1 MSDTPQS
8 DEVTRLT
15 RRLAREKA
23 SRKEAERLLEERSLQ
38 LYHANRGLQAL
49 AANLERDVTART
61 AELRQAL
68 ERAEGAVRAKGEF
81 LAMMSHEIRTP
92 MNGIL
97 GMAQL
102 LEMTTL
108 DEEQKGY
115 LTIVRSSGDALLALI
130 NDILDFSKIEAGRLE
145 FEARDFDLRRT
156 IEASLTLYRPE
167 IEQKGLRLEIELA
180 DALPVAL
187 NGDSMRLQQVLG
199 NLLSNARKFT
209 HDGAIKV
216 RVSGERE
223 GASSFRVRCAV
234 SDSGI
239 GIPADRLDRLFK
251 SFSQIDASTTR
262 KYGGTGLGLAI
273 CDRLCRAMG
282 GSITV
287 DSTEGEGS
295 TFRFDVCFKLAEGP
309 QDVMAAIGEPVAGS
323 ANPRVLVVEDHPVN
337 QMHTVAL
344 LAKLGIDADLAGNGA
359 EAVDRASLGD
369 YEIILMDLQM
379 PVMDGLEAT
388 RRIRGL
394 DLPVQPL
401 IVALTASA
409 YETDRERCLQA
420 GMDDF
425 LGKPFRLEALRSK
438 LAAFRRP
445 GIG

>member
-15 RRLAREKA
+15 RRLAREKV

-38 LYHANRGLQAL
+38 LYHANRDLKAL

-108 DEEQKGY
+108 DAEQKGY
-115 LTIVRSSGDALLALI
+115 LAIVRSSGDALLSLI

-156 IEASLTLYRPE
+156 IEASLALYRPE
-167 IEQKGLRLEIELA
+167 IEQKGLLLEIELA
-180 DALPVAL
+180 DALPIAL

-287 DSTEGEGS
+287 YSAEGKGS
-295 TFRFDVCFKLAEGP
+295 TFRFDLCFKLAEEA
-309 QDVMAAIGEPVAGS
+309 QDIVVAVDEPVSGS

-337 QMHTVAL
+337 QKLTVAL
-344 LAKLGIDADLAGNGA
+344 LAKLGIDADLASNGA
-359 EAVDRASLGD
+359 EAVDRVRVSGYDL
-369 YEIILMDLQM
+369 ILMDLQM

-425 LGKPFRLEALRSK
+425 LGKPFRLEELRSK

-445 GIG
+445 GIE

>member
-38 LYHANRGLQAL
+38 LYHANRGLQSL
-49 AANLERDVTART
+49 ATNLERDVAART

-68 ERAEGAVRAKGEF
+68 ERAEAAVRAKGEF

-108 DEEQKGY
+108 DAEQKGY
-115 LTIVRSSGDALLALI
+115 LAIVRSSGDALLALI

-145 FEARDFDLRRT
+145 LETRDFDLRRT
-156 IEASLTLYRPE
+156 IEASLALYRPE

-180 DALPVAL
+180 DGLPVAVR
-187 NGDSMRLQQVLG
+187 GDSMRLQQVLG

-209 HDGAIKV
+209 HDGSIKV

-223 GASSFRVRCAV
+223 DASLLRVRCSV

-287 DSTEGEGS
+287 GSAEGKGS
-295 TFRFDVCFKLAEGP
+295 TFRFDVCFELAEET
-309 QDVMAAIGEPVAGS
+309 QDVVAAVGEPASAS
-323 ANPRVLVVEDHPVN
+323 ANPQVLVVEDHPVN
-337 QMHTVAL
+337 QKLTVAL
-344 LAKLGIDADLAGNGA
+344 LAKLGIAADLASNGA
-359 EAVDRASLGD
+359 EAVDRVRAKAYDLV
-369 YEIILMDLQM
+369 LMDLQM

-388 RRIRGL
+388 RRIREL

-409 YETDRERCLQA
+409 YDTDRERCLQA

-425 LGKPFRLEALRSK
+425 LGKPFRLEELRSK
-438 LAAFRRP
+438 LTSFRRP
-445 GIG
+445 GIA

>member
-15 RRLAREKA
+15 RRLARERV
-23 SRKEAERLLEERSLQ
+23 SRQEAERLLEERSLQ

-68 ERAEGAVRAKGEF
+68 ERAEAAVRAKGEF

-102 LEMTTL
+102 LEMTSL
-108 DEEQKGY
+108 DAEQKDY
-115 LTIVRSSGDALLALI
+115 LVIVRNSGDALLALI

-145 FEARDFDLRRT
+145 LEARDFDLRRT
-156 IEASLTLYRPE
+156 IEASLALYRPE
-167 IEQKGLRLEIELA
+167 IEHKGLRLEVELA
-180 DALPVAL
+180 EGLPIAV

-209 HDGAIKV
+209 YAGAITV
-216 RVSGERE
+216 LVSGQRE

-239 GIPADRLDRLFK
+239 GVPADRLDRLFK

-287 DSTEGEGS
+287 DSAEGKGS
-295 TFRFDVCFKLAEGP
+295 TFRFDVCFNLAKET
-309 QDVMAAIGEPVAGS
+309 QNVVAAVDEPVSGS

-337 QMHTVAL
+337 QQLTVAM
-344 LAKLGIDADLAGNGA
+344 LAKLGIAADLAINGA
-359 EAVDRASLGD
+359 EAVDRVRAGGYDL
-369 YEIILMDLQM
+369 ILMDLQM
-379 PVMDGLEAT
+379 PVMDGIEAT

-425 LGKPFRLEALRSK
+425 LGKPFRLEDLRSK
-438 LAAFRRP
+438 LTAFRRP